1 MRSLSKKIIS
11 AMMSAVMLLCVLSP
25 FASAVQAEK
34 EKYYPSIV
42 IPGVF
47 QCDIHLYDDDGNEM
61 LKSDGTPYERPFFLD
76 TTEDIVMSGLE
87 EALIPVSRLL
97 ITQQDKEEKAAEAIA
112 HVLGETLMEKS
123 RSDNHGN
130 FIYNVKAI
138 EYNTALSNL
147 SEYDRKFALN
157 AIPLNAYVEKAGLDH
172 LYFYSYVSLSSIK
185 KLAEGLYNLIQ
196 IAKEETGSDKVN
208 LAPISQGG
216 SIFNALMQLYK
227 DKGRNISEDV
237 HRVVMIV
244 PAADGT
250 AILGDIYHN
259 GIIDDPEALYG
270 YMIPKL
276 LGEEKPTGYLVNLLL
291 RLFPNADLNNILDK
305 ATDTLAEDYLE
316 YSTALWA
323 LIPSGEYPALRE
335 KFLMDEE
342 DEYIRNETDW
352 YYNAQCSHK
361 DNIKEAIANGVE
373 FFDLVDYNYDLYC
386 ICDSWDKIN
395 ADGVI
400 HTNSTSLGAYT
411 VSSHDTL
418 PENYVQANTYCTD
431 PTHNHIDS
439 FRKVDASAGL
449 LPENTFYFYGQ
460 AHESTASN
468 DVVIRLACRILW
480 DESFKDIYSD
490 PGYPQFNFA
499 RDSGKMT
506 NLYNEWKDFD
516 TSALDEETKQEF
528 VSALEAANEANLS
541 TYMSTEDFDAAYD
554 RLEAVTQQINGVQNE
569 KNDFKT
575 IILNILTKFLKV
587 ACEVMLKLF
596 GGKGISDII
605 LSR

>member
-1 MRSLSKKIIS
+1 
-11 AMMSAVMLLCVLSP
+11 
-25 FASAVQAEK
+25 
-34 EKYYPSIV
+34 
-42 IPGVF
+42 
-47 QCDIHLYDDDGNEM
+47 
-61 LKSDGTPYERPFFLD
+61 
-76 TTEDIVMSGLE
+76 
-87 EALIPVSRLL
+87 
-97 ITQQDKEEKAAEAIA
+97 
-112 HVLGETLMEKS
+112 
-123 RSDNHGN
+123 
-130 FIYNVKAI
+130 
-138 EYNTALSNL
+138 
-147 SEYDRKFALN
+147 
-157 AIPLNAYVEKAGLDH
+157 
-172 LYFYSYVSLSSIK
+172 
-185 KLAEGLYNLIQ
+185 
-196 IAKEETGSDKVN
+196 
-208 LAPISQGG
+208 
-216 SIFNALMQLYK
+216 
-227 DKGRNISEDV
+227 
-237 HRVVMIV
+237 
-244 PAADGT
+244 
-250 AILGDIYHN
+250 
-259 GIIDDPEALYG
+259 
-270 YMIPKL
+270 
-276 LGEEKPTGYLVNLLL
+276 
-291 RLFPNADLNNILDK
+291 
-305 ATDTLAEDYLE
+305 
-316 YSTALWA
+316 
-323 LIPSGEYPALRE
+323 
-335 KFLMDEE
+335 MDEE

-361 DNIKEAIANGVE
+361 DNIKEAIASGVE

-418 PENYVQANTYCTD
+418 PETYVQANTNCAD

-541 TYMSTEDFDAAYD
+541 TYMSTEDFDAAYG
-554 RLEAVTQQINGVQNE
+554 RLEAVTQQINGVQKE
-569 KNDFKT
+569 KNDVKT
-575 IILNILTKFLKV
+575 IILNILTKVLKV